1 MKEVLDLI
9 QKRKLEFAQAPLFK
23 YMQDKS
29 IHPKQR
35 LSFAPCIVPLAMG
48 FGEQCKY
55 VFTEDITTNELQK
68 IINQHAHEERYH
80 WQWLLEDLEKLG
92 FNDIQSYGKSIK
104 FLWGEETKKTRDV
117 CRLTDV
123 YTFQADPIYKLVAI
137 QVAEVTANIFF
148 TVAETVAEELQE
160 ITQKHYAYFGGCH
173 LDKENS
179 HQINQPEKWQIVTEL
194 QLTEEARQKAIEIV
208 ETLFQAYL
216 DVMNEWLEF
225 AKKRQLQALQLQTV

>member
-9 QKRKLEFAQAPLFK
+9 QKKKLEFAQAPLFK

-35 LSFAPCIVPLAMG
+35 LSFAPCIVPLAME

-55 VFTEDITTNELQK
+55 VFTEDVTTNELQK
-68 IINQHAHEERYH
+68 IINQHAREEHHH

-92 FNDIQSYGKSIK
+92 FNDLQSYSKSIK

-117 CRLTDV
+117 CRLTDL

-160 ITQKHYAYFGGCH
+160 ITQKYYTYFGGCH

-179 HQINQPEKWQIVTEL
+179 HQINQPEKWQIITQI
-194 QLTEEARQKAIEIV
+194 QLSQEARQKAFEIV

-225 AKKRQLQALQLQTV
+225 AKKQDLQALQLQIV